1 MVFLKLFLRLSVVL
15 LSSPL
20 KIQKGFGVVS
30 IATVYMLWEMISIA
44 LVKNASFAFI
54 MDANQ
59 MEYRTIFFSGC
70 KVQ

>member
-1 MVFLKLFLRLSVVL
+1 MVFLKLFIRLSVVL

-30 IATVYMLWEMISIA
+30 IATVYVLWEMISIA
-44 LVKNASFAFI
+44 LENASFAFI

-59 MEYRTIFFSGC
+59 MEYGTIFFSGC